1 MQEQVVQSPL
11 NTGWKAEFQ
20 DILQQTRNHTLWG
33 GMVLLVIVGALVIM
47 NSSSSGNPYW
57 YSTAVLVGYACTL
70 IAFLIQKRF
79 PFFAAWFISMGL
91 LGMAVILT
99 SKAGITESLN
109 LLILSVGFIALCLG
123 ARQGLLL
130 ASACTIAL
138 LFLNNSALLT
148 ISSFQL
154 SMLVLLMWVVVVLV
168 WMLVRSLA
176 YVIGWAWEGYR
187 TSVVS
192 LREARNMQGQL
203 VDSLENLKE
212 ANEQLN
218 RLNQLAQN
226 LRFIAEEER
235 RIKEEFVANVSHELR
250 TPLNMIVGF
259 CGMILQSPYHYNQP
273 VPPKLLVDLEIIYRN
288 SQHLSS
294 LIDDVLDLSQVDA
307 GKMALVKEKT
317 SIVEIINEAVVAVRP
332 LYETKGLYI
341 NVVVPDN
348 LPLIWVDRTR
358 IREVLMNL
366 LSNAGRFT
374 EEGGISL
381 RASQKDGYL
390 VVSVAD
396 TGPGMT
402 TDEKNRLFRPFE
414 QLDSSIRR
422 RYGGTGLG
430 LSISKSFVEMHEGS
444 IWVESKKNEGTT
456 FYFQLPF
463 DLTSFPAGGPV
474 RWLNVYERYED
485 RRHYHLEKNEIVRP
499 RMLVVEKGEVMQKL
513 LARYFPSMDVAICP
527 TLDDALK
534 RIEAENAI
542 ALLVNDPMVSN
553 ALDLLRESGRLP
565 FGIPAIVCSIAGE
578 EQASAEF
585 GVENYLVKP
594 IRREV
599 LLDAIDRLNRPIQ
612 TILVVDDEPDARQL
626 FKRMLESAQEHSYQV
641 VRAEDGEAALEEL
654 KARPIDLILLDIS
667 MPNLN
672 GFQFLAIKNESKA
685 WKDIPVIL
693 ISARDPYGHPIT
705 SSALGVTYGNG
716 LSTRQVLACIE
727 SLTGILAPVASGSRV
742 VPEVPAA

>member
-99 SKAGITESLN
+99 GKAGITESLN